1 MKPIATFVTV
11 LICLLLISAAAFDVH
26 CGVVRPA
33 GDTLIAV
40 CRAGRMP

>member
-11 LICLLLISAAAFDVH
+11 LICLLLISAALLDIH

>member
-1 MKPIATFVTV
+1 MKPVATFVTV

-26 CGVVRPA
+26 CGLARPA
-33 GDTLIAV
+33 GDALIAV